1 LITKTCKNKRK
12 KKIKQQILRRKDKYI
27 RQKMITKDDRN
38 KFPKERITPKKENDK
53 ERKKKMRFEKNG

>member
-1 LITKTCKNKRK
+1 
-12 KKIKQQILRRKDKYI
+12 
-27 RQKMITKDDRN
+27 MITKDYGN